1 MDSPEDL
8 EARHKESLDLKT
20 SANQRYVSNEFE
32 EAVSIYSEAL
42 DKCPFKF
49 KEDRAIF
56 YSNRAA
62 AKLKMV
68 SNIDT
73 RIMINKGMFNKGK
86 YWIFGKNKGVSV
98 SNFEEPKGR
107 NKGIQYWISF

>member
-8 EARHKESLDLKT
+8 EARHKESLELKT

-68 SNIDT
+68 SNIDIYNLT
-73 RIMINKGMFNKGK
+73 LPFWFDQVFVETTALITTLPM
-86 YWIFGKNKGVSV
+86 
-98 SNFEEPKGR
+98 
-107 NKGIQYWISF
+107 SFLHGSKTKKMELG

>member
-1 MDSPEDL
+1 MSCFKSTVAKQWAYLDSPEDL
-8 EARHKESLDLKT
+8 EARHKESLELKT

-42 DKCPFKF
+42 DKCPLKF

-68 SNIDT
+68 SNL
-73 RIMINKGMFNKGK
+73 
-86 YWIFGKNKGVSV
+86 Y
-98 SNFEEPKGR
+98 P
-107 NKGIQYWISF
+107 

>member
-8 EARHKESLDLKT
+8 EARHKESLELKT

-42 DKCPFKF
+42 DKCPLKF

-68 SNIDT
+68 SNIDINVPSLYGLNKKAALRT
-73 RIMINKGMFNKGK
+73 RLR
-86 YWIFGKNKGVSV
+86 SA
-98 SNFEEPKGR
+98 R
-107 NKGIQYWISF
+107 T